1 VNTQAKPTARPSAA
15 FSTTFPTI
23 IQSDDGFYLPYA
35 KFGAGGPR
43 DTIEL
48 LGRFKTRAAAERA
61 LRRVSMFVANAA
73 VAVGGLV

>member
-1 VNTQAKPTARPSAA
+1 MKAKAQTTARASAA
-15 FSTTFPTI
+15 FPTI

-48 LGRFKTRAAAERA
+48 LGRFRTRAAAERA

>member
-1 VNTQAKPTARPSAA
+1 VNTQAMTTERASSA
-15 FSTTFPTI
+15 FPTI

-48 LGRFKTRAAAERA
+48 LGRFSSRAAGERA
-61 LRRVSMFVANAA
+61 LRRVSFFVANAA
-73 VAVGGLV
+73 VAAGGLV

>member
-1 VNTQAKPTARPSAA
+1 MPPQTVRTEQASSA
-15 FSTTFPTI
+15 FPTI
-23 IQSDDGFYLPYA
+23 IQSDGFYLPYA

-48 LGRFKTRAAAERA
+48 LGRFRSRAAAERA
-61 LRRVSMFVANAA
+61 LRKVSSYFVNAA

>member
-1 VNTQAKPTARPSAA
+1 MNTQAKMTARVSAA
-15 FSTTFPTI
+15 FPTTFPTI
-23 IQSDDGFYLPYA
+23 IQSDGFYLPYA

-48 LGRFKTRAAAERA
+48 LGRFRTRAAAERA

-73 VAVGGLV
+73 VAAGGLA

>member
-1 VNTQAKPTARPSAA
+1 MQAMKKTERASSA
-15 FSTTFPTI
+15 FPTTFPTI
-23 IQSDDGFYLPYA
+23 IQSDGFYLPYA

-48 LGRFKTRAAAERA
+48 LGRFRTRAAAERA